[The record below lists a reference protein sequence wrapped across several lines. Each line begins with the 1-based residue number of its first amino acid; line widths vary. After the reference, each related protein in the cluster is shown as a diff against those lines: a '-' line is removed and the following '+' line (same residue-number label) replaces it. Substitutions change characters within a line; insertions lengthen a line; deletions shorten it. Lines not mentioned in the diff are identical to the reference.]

1 MRDRMRA
8 LTTRT
13 VPNSIHQVAAEINV
27 QDNRVIPKVIP
38 NIAVRARKISRGLA
52 PSARIRLLARDIG
65 GNGAASKLPHADTRI
80 TPLHGHDAA
89 SILVVIRAK
98 GAVCALDTAAC
109 VAVLG
114 GIAVGLKGFVRLL
127 PLYAHG
133 AAAGGVKRHLVSVG
147 GFVRCLHDIDL
158 AVLGPVGWISE
169 PESGPGAAAKRSVAD
184 VKDEETVVVGVFG
197 FYSHREA
204 TRRSI
209 GVAARAD
216 RGVDSKDGSILGCK
230 SQVLRHVNNISCL

>member
-1 MRDRMRA
+1 MQGKGRA

-13 VPNSIHQVAAEINV
+13 VPNSIYQVTTKINV
-27 QDNRVIPKVIP
+27 QDNRVVPKVIP
-38 NIAVRARKISRGLA
+38 NIAVRAGKVRRGLT
-52 PSARIRLLARDIG
+52 PSARIRLLAGDIG

-80 TPLHGHDAA
+80 PPLHGHDAA

-98 GAVCALDTAAC
+98 GGVRALDAAAC

-114 GIAVGLKGFVRLL
+114 GVAVGLKGLVCLL

-133 AAAGGVKRHLVSVG
+133 AAAGGVKRHLVAVG
-147 GFVRCLHDIDL
+147 GLVRCLHDIDL

-169 PESGPGAAAKRSVAD
+169 PESGPGAAAKRSVTD
-184 VKDEETVVVGVFG
+184 VKDEKTVVVGVFG

-216 RGVDSKDGSILGCK
+216 RGVDSEDCSILGCK
-230 SQVLRHVNNISCL
+230 SEVLTAH

>member
-1 MRDRMRA
+1 MELANFPVRICEGLGLVCNNVGTVAGAYKNQVLLASWPILGNKRRVQTMQGGKRA

-27 QDNRVIPKVIP
+27 EDNRVIPKVIP
-38 NIAVRARKISRGLA
+38 NIAVCARKVGRGLA
-52 PSARIRLLARDIG
+52 PSARIRLLARNVR

-98 GAVCALDTAAC
+98 GAVCSLDAAAC

-114 GIAVGLKGFVRLL
+114 GITIGLKGFVRLL

-133 AAAGGVKRHLVSVG
+133 AAAGGVKRHLISVG
-147 GFVRCLHDIDL
+147 GLVRCLHDIDL
-158 AVLGPVGWISE
+158 AVLGPVGWVSE
-169 PESGPGAAAKRSVAD
+169 PESGPGAAAKRSVTD
-184 VKDEETVVVGVFG
+184 VKDE
-197 FYSHREA
+197 
-204 TRRSI
+204 
-209 GVAARAD
+209 
-216 RGVDSKDGSILGCK
+216 
-230 SQVLRHVNNISCL
+230 